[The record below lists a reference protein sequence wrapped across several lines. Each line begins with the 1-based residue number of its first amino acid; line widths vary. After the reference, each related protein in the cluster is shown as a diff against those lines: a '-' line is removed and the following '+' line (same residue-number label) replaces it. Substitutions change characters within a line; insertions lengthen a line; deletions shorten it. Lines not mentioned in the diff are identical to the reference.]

1 MKRCMTLRIRQFRHG
16 DEEALLALFR
26 NTIRNVNRR
35 DYSAEQVCAWA
46 PDNIDP
52 ERWQR
57 RIRGIDPFICE
68 SAGRIVGYA
77 DVQDS
82 GYIDHFFVHHET
94 QGQGVGKTLFAAIT
108 QKADELG
115 IAELTS
121 EVSITARPF
130 FEHMGFDVVQSQV
143 VTMNDVELT
152 NYRMRKA
159 L

>member
-1 MKRCMTLRIRQFRHG
+1 MTLRIRQFRDG
-16 DEEALLALFR
+16 DEAALLALFR

-35 DYSAEQVCAWA
+35 DYSAEQVRAWA
-46 PDNIDP
+46 PDDIDP
-52 ERWQR
+52 QHWQR
-57 RIRGIDPFICE
+57 RIRGIDPFVCE
-68 SAGRIVGYA
+68 SDGRIVGYA
-77 DVQDS
+77 DVQDN

-108 QKADELG
+108 QKAGELG

-130 FEHMGFDVVQSQV
+130 FEHMGFDVVRSQV

-152 NYRMRKA
+152 NFRMRKA